1 MDQIKGLLMY
11 EGDPEGSRSTPMLDH
26 KCSDGTSVSQEMNK
40 LKTSSDEE
48 ESSSEEEVQALRSK
62 GKSPANG
69 SVARKKRAYV
79 EIEYEQETEP
89 AVKSRAAY

>member
-1 MDQIKGLLMY
+1 MELM
-11 EGDPEGSRSTPMLDH
+11 ERLF
-26 KCSDGTSVSQEMNK
+26 SQEMNK

-48 ESSSEEEVQALRSK
+48 GEESSAEEDVKTVRCK

-89 AVKSRAAY
+89 AAKSRAAR